1 VLVWPRL
8 NDDEPASLSA
18 ASVGFVV
25 VGVAKRLCFL
35 ILVLASDCLLQL
47 RTMANKVMTS
57 INIAPPTGPAIGD
70 ATYSSDG
77 VIPALTFQVQV
88 RARRR
93 QLPAFVQWRLL
104 LAWILMV
111 LMPWTLQTRTFI
123 QLALPHDMPAE
134 LVMASFSVGG
144 TQEDQDL
151 ETRCPIN
158 GLWISG
164 VWWNISPTHY
174 VSSKDRNASDDGA
187 NVEEDEDGEARI
199 CHFVVPQY
207 NTHGAYHIG
216 TSASDV
222 GDSSSITAAETGLF
236 GSSVTVPSDCRN
248 TSRSLPLLSYYF
260 YHGSIG
266 YYSFFEHG
274 DGVFC
279 ASDLTGYVSAPHSLG
294 SADFN
299 GNALALDNNGGG
311 VGESR
316 SYMHRWSRW
325 YVTVSLVLLTFR
337 ALVVHRSFLLSMH
350 YGARCKRL
358 GEPLDLRSA
367 LIFVNESARLAAHGA
382 SNKQRICLI
391 YFLIEGL
398 MGDLF
403 MLVTKD
409 GTSAR
414 TQYVSLGYNLAS
426 ALSLLFEMIEST
438 GWIGERTRCVVR
450 RLFFN
455 VETGLMG
462 ELLCAAVLHHYLTQL
477 NRSPVLRLSVKRAK
491 AASFYI
497 SSLLGHGA
505 IVVGLVSSILIV
517 RALGALVVA
526 QLSLGSVKALSAP
539 NCVDRALRGRMK
551 HMMLRGYKWRDQNR
565 RHLVYTRE
573 ALKAF
578 GLLQVRGYQLGEE
591 VDTSTISTSV
601 CDGEEDGIEGPSART
616 TLGAT
621 LFLVQHHAAWFA
633 SRRYVRLEAV
643 GRITG
648 EHIEPCSVFTCIGS
662 AAFCDRILGASTFEV
677 DTTVSQRLFTTL
689 PPPAFETPAEVR

>member
-1 VLVWPRL
+1 
-8 NDDEPASLSA
+8 
-18 ASVGFVV
+18 
-25 VGVAKRLCFL
+25 
-35 ILVLASDCLLQL
+35 
-47 RTMANKVMTS
+47 MANKVMTS
-57 INIAPPTGPAIGD
+57 INIAPPTGPAICD
-70 ATYSSDG
+70 TSHSSDD
-77 VIPALTFQVQV
+77 VTPALPFQVQV

-93 QLPAFVQWRLL
+93 RLPAFVQWRLL
-104 LAWILMV
+104 VAWSLMA
-111 LMPWTLQTRTFI
+111 LMPWTLQARTFI

-134 LVMASFSVGG
+134 LVMASSSSGG
-144 TQEDQDL
+144 RQDDHDL

-174 VSSKDRNASDDGA
+174 IHRDDRNASGDDS
-187 NVEEDEDGEARI
+187 NEDEDDKARI
-199 CHFVVPQY
+199 CHFVVQQY
-207 NTHGAYHIG
+207 NTHGAYRIG
-216 TSASDV
+216 TLASDT
-222 GDSSSITAAETGLF
+222 GDSSSIITAAGTGLF
-236 GSSVTVPSDCRN
+236 GSSVTVPSECRN
-248 TSRSLPLLSYYF
+248 TSKSLPPLSYYF

-274 DGVFC
+274 DGTFC
-279 ASDLTGYVSAPHSLG
+279 ASDSTGYVSAPHSLG

-311 VGESR
+311 VGESS
-316 SYMHRWSRW
+316 SYTRRWSRW
-325 YVTVSLVLLTFR
+325 YVTVGLVLLGFR
-337 ALVVHRSFLLSMH
+337 ALVVRRSFLLSMH

-358 GEPLDLRSA
+358 GELLDLRSA
-367 LIFVNESARLAAHGA
+367 FIFVNESARLAAHGA
-382 SNKQRICLI
+382 SNKQRICLV

-409 GTSAR
+409 GTNAR
-414 TQYVSLGYNLAS
+414 TQYISLGYNLAS
-426 ALSLLFEMIEST
+426 TLSLLFEMVEST

-462 ELLCAAVLHHYLTQL
+462 ELLCASVLHHYLTSL

-497 SSLLGHGA
+497 SSLVGHGA
-505 IVVGLVSSILIV
+505 IVVGLVSSILVV

-526 QLSLGSVKALSAP
+526 QLSLGSVRALSAP

-551 HMMLRGYKWRDQNR
+551 HMMLRGYEWRDQSR

-578 GLLQVRGYQLGEE
+578 GLLQVRGYQMGDEA
-591 VDTSTISTSV
+591 DTSTIATSV
-601 CDGEEDGIEGPSART
+601 CDGEDGAVEGPIAQT
-616 TLGAT
+616 TPGAT

-633 SRRYVRLEAV
+633 SRHYVRLEAV
-643 GRITG
+643 GRITD
-648 EHIEPCSVFTCIGS
+648 EHIEPCSVFTCVGS
-662 AAFCDRILGASTFEV
+662 AMFCDRMLGAC
-677 DTTVSQRLFTTL
+677 VSAADDKPLLAPHEARSRRIDAGTL
-689 PPPAFETPAEVR
+689 ELGAG